1 MILYHGSLEIV
12 ESPKILEPNRP
23 LDFGSGFYT
32 TSSMQQARKWV
43 KLRTGQQGAEKGFVS
58 QYEFTEENDFKMIV
72 FDSAN
77 SAWVDFV
84 HSNRTIPD
92 FNHDYDIV
100 KGPVAN
106 DNVYLSFNLYE
117 SGIISKA
124 ELIARLK
131 TYKLVDQFLFHT
143 PQSLS
148 TIKFVGYK
156 EVKI

>member
-1 MILYHGSLEIV
+1 
-12 ESPKILEPNRP
+12 
-23 LDFGSGFYT
+23 
-32 TSSMQQARKWV
+32 
-43 KLRTGQQGAEKGFVS
+43 
-58 QYEFTEENDFKMIV
+58 MIV

-84 HSNRTIPD
+84 YSNRSIPD